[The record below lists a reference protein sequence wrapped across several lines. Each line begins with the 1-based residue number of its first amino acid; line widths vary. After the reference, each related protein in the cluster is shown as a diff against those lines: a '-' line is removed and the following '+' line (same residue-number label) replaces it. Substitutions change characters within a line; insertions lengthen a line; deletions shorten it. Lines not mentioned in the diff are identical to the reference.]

1 MRTRILFFLLIA
13 LYSASCSS
21 PESDGENAA
30 KDFCE
35 NIDSYVRNKIQA
47 YQNFIKEFDN
57 ENYQSRVKAR
67 DDLNKKIDAIAA
79 EYNSTIRQLEGKYNA
94 LLEKYMDDHE
104 KIIELVSAYRSIVD
118 EHSVDTTMFA
128 SLSQQANAKILTI
141 IPPQPD
147 KEKLESDLVGRK
159 VYAIPGGYFADNWV
173 WTIAPREIKTL
184 QIREQKDVDAHNKE
198 YLIEMTLQASGAAY
212 KTTGKVFYK
221 LEDGDDWEID
231 LLEPSEVEIV
241 KTGKYDNCITSRASA
256 YFVGTYLILHN
267 NSDDA
272 LLVGYSILGAH
283 GLWEKHSIIVKGGK
297 TAQICHLTLDDYRID
312 FVERP

>member
-1 MRTRILFFLLIA
+1 MKTFIKYCIISVLVLT
-13 LYSASCSS
+13 SCSS
-21 PESDGENAA
+21 PESDGKNAA

-35 NIDSYVRNKIQA
+35 NIDLYVKKKSQA
-47 YQNFIKEFDN
+47 YLNFIKEFDN

-104 KIIELVSAYRSIVD
+104 RIIELVSAYRSIVD
-118 EHSVDTTMFA
+118 EHSVDSTMFA
-128 SLSQQANAKILTI
+128 TLKRQANAKILTI

-159 VYAIPGGYFADNWV
+159 VYAIPGGYFADSWV
-173 WTIAPREIKTL
+173 WTIAPGEIKTL

-221 LEDGDDWEID
+221 LDEGDDWEID

-241 KTGKYDNCITSRASA
+241 KTGKYDNCITSQLSK
-256 YFVGTYLILHN
+256 YFVGTFLILRNH
-267 NSDDA
+267 SDGA
-272 LLVGYSILGAH
+272 LLVGYSILGSD
-283 GLWEKHSIIVKGGK
+283 GEWEKHSVIVRGGG
-297 TAQICHLTLDDYRID
+297 TAQLSYLALEDCTID